1 VTKRDIDIDQLWIR
15 YRELGASSDRD
26 RLILNF
32 SPLVKF
38 VAGRVGAGLPQ
49 SVELAELI
57 SNGMFGLM
65 DAIEKFEPE
74 RGFKFETYA
83 IARIKGAILDSLR
96 ATDWVPRSVRTKARQ
111 LERSYSRFEAR
122 FHRAPSEEELAEDLG
137 LTVAKVQ
144 LMMKQVANSGVIALD
159 EILGWDRSE
168 TITLGDTVADSEAGP
183 NEVFE
188 DEELRHTMGREI
200 NQLPEREKLVLA
212 LYYYGQM
219 TLADIG
225 AVLGVTDSRICQI
238 HTKSILHLKAR
249 LAATDRDGAVAAAA
263 GLAEELGR

>member
-1 VTKRDIDIDQLWIR
+1 
-15 YRELGASSDRD
+15 
-26 RLILNF
+26 
-32 SPLVKF
+32 
-38 VAGRVGAGLPQ
+38 
-49 SVELAELI
+49 
-57 SNGMFGLM
+57 M
-65 DAIEKFEPE
+65 
-74 RGFKFETYA
+74 
-83 IARIKGAILDSLR
+83 R